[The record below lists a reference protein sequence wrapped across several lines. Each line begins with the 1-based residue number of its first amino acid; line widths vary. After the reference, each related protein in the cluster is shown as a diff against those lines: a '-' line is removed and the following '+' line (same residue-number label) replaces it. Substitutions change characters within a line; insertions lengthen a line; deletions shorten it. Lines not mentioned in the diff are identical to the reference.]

1 MHPFW
6 RYLQYLYL
14 NPNAPTQ
21 LGEREREMSVGLIG
35 FVFSF
40 LFFSAERANIIIWNC
55 LICNGVRS
63 LSGARMCARE
73 TEKEKS
79 WRPRRKRIF
88 PITKKSPS
96 PRGIIVLQGNV

>member
-73 TEKEKS
+73 TEKREVLATS
-79 WRPRRKRIF
+79 
-88 PITKKSPS
+88 KKKNFSYH
-96 PRGIIVLQGNV
+96 